1 MPAPMPLEPPVT
13 RATLPLNDFVCIWPQ
28 KPQGHPLCHIMDCS
42 VQNEHSA
49 GAAHIRAN
57 GRNDKIICMGGTCA
71 PLRGRLWRQGHG
83 LSGFPSGISPAKS
96 ASRQR
101 LSVTAGAFLG
111 TATDDPITSGLP
123 VTWQQFCV
131 GTSSP
136 PPRGPWR
143 FSTLVPSPTAAQP
156 FLISDS
162 PRGLVPV
169 DYLAAICPSQCL

>member
-1 MPAPMPLEPPVT
+1 
-13 RATLPLNDFVCIWPQ
+13 
-28 KPQGHPLCHIMDCS
+28 
-42 VQNEHSA
+42 
-49 GAAHIRAN
+49 
-57 GRNDKIICMGGTCA
+57 MGGTCA

-83 LSGFPSGISPAKS
+83 LSGFPNGISPAKS

-136 PPRGPWR
+136 PPRGLGDSRPSCPPLQPPSR
-143 FSTLVPSPTAAQP
+143 FSYRTHQV
-156 FLISDS
+156 
-162 PRGLVPV
+162 GLVPV
-169 DYLAAICPSQCL
+169 